1 MTHDKDM
8 PVNALLPLDDVEAQ
22 ARAAWDMGSQLCT
35 SCGAYHQVWG
45 LMRLAG
51 VVGGTKVDEDFLGP
65 VLGSVNAGQGR
76 ILIAGA
82 ADAGLLQL
90 VAHALPGR
98 SLDVCVADRCPAP
111 LALID
116 RIEAP
121 DRVSIR
127 TMQLDLRELTEER
140 RYDLILSHSMLSFVP
155 AASRVPFLDRL
166 RRALV
171 PGGTLLLVLR
181 TAPKPTEAAAVA
193 HDDVWFERAKRLFAD
208 HQELSR
214 FAGPELPLRLKEYTV
229 VRTSRLHAFHNPE
242 EVTDLL
248 RDAGFVLVQHQESG
262 ESTRLEAAGQTIA
275 KKSHIFIATT

>member
-1 MTHDKDM
+1 M
-8 PVNALLPLDDVEAQ
+8 NALLPLDDVEAQ
-22 ARAAWDMGSQLCT
+22 ARAAWDIGSKLCT
-35 SCGAYHQVWG
+35 SCGAYHQIWG

-51 VVGGTKVDEDFLGP
+51 AVGGPKVDEDFLGP
-65 VLGSVNAGQGR
+65 VLGNVKAGQGR

-90 VAHALPGR
+90 VVHALPDR
-98 SLDVCVADRCPAP
+98 PLDVCVADRCPAP

-127 TMQLDLRELTEER
+127 TMQLDLRELTHER

-155 AASRVPFLDRL
+155 AASRAPFLDRL

-181 TAPKPTEAAAVA
+181 TAPKPTEAAALA
-193 HDDVWFERAKRLFAD
+193 HDDVWFERAMRLFAD
-208 HQELSR
+208 HQDLSR
-214 FAGPELPLRLKEYTV
+214 FAGPELPLRLKDYMA
-229 VRTSRLHAFHNPE
+229 VRTSRLHAFHTPD

-248 RDAGFVLVQHQESG
+248 REAGFVLVQHQESG
-262 ESTRLEAAGQTIA
+262 ESTRLEAAGQTIV
-275 KKSHIFIATT
+275 KRSHIFVATT